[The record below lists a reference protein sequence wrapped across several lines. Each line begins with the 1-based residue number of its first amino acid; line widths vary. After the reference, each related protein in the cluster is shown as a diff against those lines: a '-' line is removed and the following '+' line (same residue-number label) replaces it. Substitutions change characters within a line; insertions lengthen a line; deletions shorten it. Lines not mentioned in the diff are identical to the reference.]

1 MRKDRWAVIALAVLA
16 VCGLS
21 LVLLLMKSPV
31 WAFGFPLAFATLGVA
46 CYGLEDI
53 FGKMTKNNNREA

>member
-1 MRKDRWAVIALAVLA
+1 MKKDRWAVIALAILA

-31 WAFGFPLAFATLGVA
+31 WAFGFPLAFAVLGAA
-46 CYGLEDI
+46 CYGIEEA
-53 FGKMTKNNNREA
+53 FTKMTKNNHREA